1 MRKLTGPWLVML
13 TATLIF
19 VPLVAYAGDTQDKAL
34 SAPSGTGEGVQS
46 LPPAVS
52 ARGAMTR
59 TETPSSLLTLPQ
71 VLLDLPGKHDP
82 QALIGAFQYA
92 DALGFHDWG
101 GRPYRPV
108 ETPFSDHPLLI
119 DARLRHRGPPSS
131 PALL

>member
-19 VPLVAYAGDTQDKAL
+19 VPLVAYAGDTQGKAL
-34 SAPSGTGEGVQS
+34 AAPSDAGAHS

-92 DALGFHDWG
+92 DALGFYDWAG
-101 GRPYRPV
+101 GPYRPV